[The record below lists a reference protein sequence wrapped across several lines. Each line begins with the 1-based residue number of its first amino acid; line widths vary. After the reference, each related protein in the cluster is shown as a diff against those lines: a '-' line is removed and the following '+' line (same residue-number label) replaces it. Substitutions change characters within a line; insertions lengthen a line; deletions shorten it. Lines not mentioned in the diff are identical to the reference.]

1 MATGL
6 IELEEGIL
14 VEAEV
19 EGGPRDIVFSGA
31 EKVSKGFGQIAPLL
45 RKVCQPVASVWSEL
59 HRDLSIDA
67 AEIQLSLSFEGS
79 GTLYLVKSK
88 AGANLSI
95 KLTLKPKQP

>member
-6 IELEEGIL
+6 IELEEGVL

-19 EGGPRDIVFSGA
+19 EGGPRNIAFGGA
-31 EKVSKGFGQIAPLL
+31 EKVAKGFDQIAPLL

-59 HRDLSIDA
+59 NRDMAIDS

-79 GTLYLVKSK
+79 GNLYLVKSK
-88 AGANLSI
+88 AGANLSV
-95 KLTLKPKQP
+95 KLTLKPKQN